1 MKPGANMT
9 NHPQSSFKPITANLP
24 KVNCDKK
31 FQSTSPKTIDNLL
44 TRQLSSTN
52 DSRRTSN
59 TSITSSAPAATSTDL
74 INCSLRRYSSQCS
87 DSSSGSSEVMLVTT
101 PSDITTKCTSN
112 VRPSSVNSDTITTSS
127 PVAQTMQVR
136 PSSVNSE
143 KVTRPSS
150 IFSDSSLSSLSSLTS
165 LSRSQPSS
173 SSSDLNSSSSTLV
186 GSRPPSVSSLRE
198 VVYITL
204 EHEDAAA
211 TSPRCLTGQVTK
223 TCQVSGSSVVEEN
236 IQSGGEG
243 DSKIP
248 YTAIDFEA
256 TDELKTSSVSVLP
269 KH

>member
-59 TSITSSAPAATSTDL
+59 TSITSSAPSTTSTDL
-74 INCSLRRYSSQCS
+74 ISCSLRRYSSQCS
-87 DSSSGSSEVMLVTT
+87 DSSSGSSEVMCVTT
-101 PSDITTKCTSN
+101 PSDNNTTKCTSN
-112 VRPSSVNSDTITTSS
+112 VRPSSVNSDTITTS
-127 PVAQTMQVR
+127 VAQTMQVR

-150 IFSDSSLSSLSSLTS
+150 IFSDSS

-211 TSPRCLTGQVTK
+211 TSPRCLTTQVAK
-223 TCQVSGSSVVEEN
+223 TCQVSGTSVVEEN
-236 IQSGGEG
+236 TQTGQEG

>member
-101 PSDITTKCTSN
+101 PSDNITTKCTSN

-127 PVAQTMQVR
+127 PVPQTMQVR

-150 IFSDSSLSSLSSLTS
+150 IFSDSSLSSLSSL
-165 LSRSQPSS
+165 SRSQPSS
-173 SSSDLNSSSSTLV
+173 TSSDLNSSSSTLV

-236 IQSGGEG
+236 TQSGQEG
-243 DSKIP
+243 DSKIQ